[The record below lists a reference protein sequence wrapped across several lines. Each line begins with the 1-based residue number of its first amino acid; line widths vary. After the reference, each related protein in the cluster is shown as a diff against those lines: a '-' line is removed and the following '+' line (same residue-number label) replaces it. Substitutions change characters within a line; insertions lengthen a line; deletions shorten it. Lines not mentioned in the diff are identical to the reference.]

1 MIEIVFF
8 DAGETLLRPYPSF
21 PVLFERT
28 LRAHGIDVDAADV
41 EPILYGRVRDL
52 VAVAR
57 EAGVT
62 NPTLSED
69 ASHAMWTHLYR
80 RCLDDLGVRRDG
92 LADELYAVFSSSSSY
107 RLFDDALP
115 TLRRLASERYRLGL
129 VSNFE
134 GWLEEMLVEM
144 EVGHLFDV
152 TVISGLEGVEK
163 PDVRI
168 FELAVERAGI
178 DPGAGVHVGDLP
190 AMDVEPARA
199 AGLNAVLIDRHG
211 RHPDADCPTISSLEE
226 LPGLLPNL

>member
-1 MIEIVFF
+1 MIDIVFF

-21 PVLFERT
+21 PVLFART
-28 LRAHGIDVDAADV
+28 LGAHGIELDAQEV
-41 EPILYGRVRDL
+41 EPVLYGRVRDL
-52 VAVAR
+52 VAVAE

-62 NPTLSED
+62 NPTLSDD
-69 ASHAMWTHLYR
+69 ASRRMWTHLYR
-80 RCLDDLGVRRDG
+80 RCLDDLGVRNAD
-92 LADELYAVFSSSSSY
+92 LADELYDVFSSSSSY

-115 TLRRLASERYRLGL
+115 TLRRLSSDGYRLGL
-129 VSNFE
+129 ISNFE

-168 FELAVERAGI
+168 FELAVERARI
-178 DPGAGVHVGDLP
+178 EPSAGVHVGDLV

-211 RHPDADCPTISSLEE
+211 RHGDAGCPTISSLEE

>member
-1 MIEIVFF
+1 MIEFVFF

-21 PVLFERT
+21 PVLFART
-28 LRAHGIDVDAADV
+28 LRGHGIEVDSAEV
-41 EPILYGRVRDL
+41 EPVLYGRVRDL
-52 VAVAR
+52 VSVAQ
-57 EAGVT
+57 EAGVS

-69 ASHAMWTHLYR
+69 ASRTMWTHLYR
-80 RCLDDLGVRRDG
+80 RCLRDLGVRDDG
-92 LADELYAVFSSSSSY
+92 LAGELYAVFSSSSSY

-115 TLRRLASERYRLGL
+115 ALRRLSSDGYRLGL
-129 VSNFE
+129 ISNFE

-152 TVISGLEGVEK
+152 AVISGVEGVEK

-178 DPGAGVHVGDLP
+178 EASAGVHVGDLP

-211 RHPDADCPTISSLEE
+211 RHPDEGCPTISSLEE
-226 LPGLLPNL
+226 LPRLLPNL